1 MKKNQN
7 KLGRYTSP
15 TVLQVAEV
23 TLERNFLQASPED
36 KPIDTYVIETTG
48 QQVDGVFDYSTDN
61 TFNHQWGN

>member
-7 KLGRYTSP
+7 KPGRYASP

-23 TLERNFLQASPED
+23 TLERNFLQGSPN
-36 KPIDTYVIETTG
+36 PIETYTVETVG
-48 QQVDGVFDYSTDN
+48 QEVDQVYDYSTDN